1 MQGEEIVRTDLGAGE
16 GKEIRGGN
24 FSNRRLSDV
33 NGKDVLYEN
42 CVFSASIVERGYF
55 FHSKFRNCKFIG
67 ARFVDC
73 NFRQATFD
81 QCIFDYSDFNRCI
94 LPIPQILANLPS
106 HANVRW
112 EFLHNLRA
120 NARAVGDVRYETAI
134 VSKEIDAEIEHW
146 RLVRQCPSGYYEKYN
161 NFGDRWT
168 ARYQSSR
175 LFVERYVWGHGESL
189 TRLFIAAIVAL
200 VVSAVFHC
208 IGNLGELDSQT
219 LSGLVGSFSKS
230 LSFVFRLFIDL
241 PSVVESDVTDSPYI
255 SAIVVVI
262 RYLTIGL
269 AIPVLYKQIAKR

>member
-16 GKEIRGGN
+16 GKEIRGGD
-24 FSNRRLSDV
+24 FSNRRLCDV

-42 CVFSASIVERGYF
+42 CVFSASIIKRGYF

-67 ARFVDC
+67 TRFVDC

-161 NFGDRWT
+161 NFRDRWT
-168 ARYQSSR
+168 ARYQSTR

-189 TRLFIAAIVAL
+189 VRLFIAATVAL
-200 VVSAVFHC
+200 AVSALFHC
-208 IGNLGELDSQT
+208 IGNLGELASQT
-219 LSGLVGSFSKS
+219 LSGLVGGFSTS

-241 PSVVESDVTDSPYI
+241 PSVAEGDVSGSPYI
-255 SAIVVVI
+255 STIVVVI

-269 AIPVLYKQIAKR
+269 VIPVLYKQIAKR